1 MAEILPNTSNDIGNR
16 GCINTTL
23 AQFKGKPRQVL
34 VNIEDAYR
42 LVVMDGSTLGGKFK
56 AASLDELNSVKNTA
70 NSALTKTLADGYY
83 LAKTGKATTAGT
95 ADRANA
101 LTTARSI
108 GITGAV
114 TGAGVSFNGTANI
127 NINTTAVDGTKV
139 STFTAATASTAGT
152 VGAVPAPSAGAQAKF
167 LRGDGTWQVPT
178 NTDTK
183 VVQTQSTTAGEYA
196 LLAKDNTG
204 VTTTTSGSVF
214 SDGVTVNPNTK
225 TITAITFKGSLH
237 GNATSATK
245 ATNATKASQ
254 DAAGNDIPTTYATK
268 TEVTQGL
275 AGKANSSHTH
285 TSADV
290 TDLSNVLKPYA
301 TTNTMNTELAKK
313 ANASH
318 THTVSQITDMPNVV
332 LKVNNIAPASGG
344 NVNLGLHAVATSG
357 DYNDLR
363 NKPSMPATPNAY
375 ITETWRDGSQWYRK
389 WSDGLIEQGG
399 VIYTRKTSADVTFH
413 KPFSGSSYS
422 ISGHCD
428 PFDMFS
434 GHVSI
439 VGRVLNRSSASCGLV
454 MSVVRSDGGVVENS
468 GYNWHVHWSAVGY

>member
-16 GCINTTL
+16 GCTNTTL
-23 AQFKGKPRQVL
+23 VQFKGKPRQVL

-183 VVQTQSTTAGEYA
+183 VVQTQSTTAGENA
-196 LLAKDNTG
+196 LLGKL
-204 VTTTTSGSVF
+204 
-214 SDGVTVNPNTK
+214 
-225 TITAITFKGSLH
+225 FKIPRC
-237 GNATSATK
+237 
-245 ATNATKASQ
+245 Q
-254 DAAGNDIPTTYATK
+254 AGWNK
-268 TEVTQGL
+268 
-275 AGKANSSHTH
+275 
-285 TSADV
+285 
-290 TDLSNVLKPYA
+290 NVLF
-301 TTNTMNTELAKK
+301 
-313 ANASH
+313 
-318 THTVSQITDMPNVV
+318 
-332 LKVNNIAPASGG
+332 G
-344 NVNLGLHAVATSG
+344 
-357 DYNDLR
+357 
-363 NKPSMPATPNAY
+363 
-375 ITETWRDGSQWYRK
+375 
-389 WSDGLIEQGG
+389 
-399 VIYTRKTSADVTFH
+399 
-413 KPFSGSSYS
+413 FS
-422 ISGHCD
+422 
-428 PFDMFS
+428 
-434 GHVSI
+434 
-439 VGRVLNRSSASCGLV
+439 
-454 MSVVRSDGGVVENS
+454 
-468 GYNWHVHWSAVGY
+468 

>member
-16 GCINTTL
+16 GCTNTTL
-23 AQFKGKPRQVL
+23 TQFKGKPRQVL

-101 LTTARSI
+101 LTTARFI

-114 TGAGVSFNGTANI
+114 TGAGVSFNGTSNI

-214 SDGVTVNPNTK
+214 SVGVTVNPNTK
-225 TITAITFKGSLH
+225 TITATTFKGSLH
-237 GNATSATK
+237 GNAASATK

-268 TEVTQGL
+268 AEVTSGL
-275 AGKANSSHTH
+275 SGKLNKTAKAASAS
-285 TSADV
+285 SADAVAWSGITGKPQIIPGTGNAGTIKTYETVV
-290 TDLSNVLKPYA
+290 TA
-301 TTNTMNTELAKK
+301 TTVGDDSARSMSL
-313 ANASH
+313 
-318 THTVSQITDMPNVV
+318 
-332 LKVNNIAPASGG
+332 ASGG
-344 NVNLGLHAVATSG
+344 RLTVNNGSANKAWITVVALEGSATINLGASWSWSGSAPTLAKGLVTLAWYGTFGVATFT
-357 DYNDLR
+357 
-363 NKPSMPATPNAY
+363 KF
-375 ITETWRDGSQWYRK
+375 GS
-389 WSDGLIEQGG
+389 
-399 VIYTRKTSADVTFH
+399 
-413 KPFSGSSYS
+413 
-422 ISGHCD
+422 
-428 PFDMFS
+428 
-434 GHVSI
+434 
-439 VGRVLNRSSASCGLV
+439 
-454 MSVVRSDGGVVENS
+454 
-468 GYNWHVHWSAVGY
+468 

>member
-16 GCINTTL
+16 GCTNTTL

-214 SDGVTVNPNTK
+214 SVGVTVNPNTK
-225 TITAITFKGSLH
+225 TITATTFKGNLS

-254 DAAGNDIPTTYATK
+254 DASGNDIPTTYATK
-268 TEVTQGL
+268 AEVTSGLSGKLDKTAKATSATTADSASSVPWAGVSGKPQLIPGTGDAGTIKTYETVVAATTVSDSSARSMSLANRGSLTVSNGSANKAWITVVAL
-275 AGKANSSHTH
+275 AGTATITLGSSWSWSG
-285 TSADV
+285 SAP
-290 TDLSNVLKPYA
+290 T
-301 TTNTMNTELAKK
+301 LAK
-313 ANASH
+313 
-318 THTVSQITDMPNVV
+318 
-332 LKVNNIAPASGG
+332 
-344 NVNLGLHAVATSG
+344 GLVTLAWYGTFGVATFT
-357 DYNDLR
+357 
-363 NKPSMPATPNAY
+363 KF
-375 ITETWRDGSQWYRK
+375 GS
-389 WSDGLIEQGG
+389 
-399 VIYTRKTSADVTFH
+399 
-413 KPFSGSSYS
+413 
-422 ISGHCD
+422 
-428 PFDMFS
+428 
-434 GHVSI
+434 
-439 VGRVLNRSSASCGLV
+439 
-454 MSVVRSDGGVVENS
+454 
-468 GYNWHVHWSAVGY
+468 

>member
-16 GCINTTL
+16 GCTNTTL
-23 AQFKGKPRQVL
+23 TQFKGKPRQVL

-42 LVVMDGSTLGGKFK
+42 LIVMDGSTLGGKFK

-204 VTTTTSGSVF
+204 ETTTTSGSVF
-214 SDGVTVNPNTK
+214 SAGVTVNPNTK
-225 TITAITFKGSLH
+225 TITANTFKGNLS

-254 DAAGNDIPTTYATK
+254 DASGNDIPTTYATK
-268 TEVTQGL
+268 AEVTSGL
-275 AGKANSSHTH
+275 SGKLDKTAKA
-285 TSADV
+285 TSATTADSASSV
-290 TDLSNVLKPYA
+290 PWTGVRGKPQLIPGTGDAGTIKTYETVVAA
-301 TTNTMNTELAKK
+301 TT
-313 ANASH
+313 
-318 THTVSQITDMPNVV
+318 VSDSSARSMS
-332 LKVNNIAPASGG
+332 LASGG
-344 NVNLGLHAVATSG
+344 TLTVNNGSANKAWITVVALAGTATITLGSSWSWSGSAPTLAKGLVTLAWYGTFGVATFT
-357 DYNDLR
+357 
-363 NKPSMPATPNAY
+363 KF
-375 ITETWRDGSQWYRK
+375 GS
-389 WSDGLIEQGG
+389 
-399 VIYTRKTSADVTFH
+399 
-413 KPFSGSSYS
+413 
-422 ISGHCD
+422 
-428 PFDMFS
+428 
-434 GHVSI
+434 
-439 VGRVLNRSSASCGLV
+439 
-454 MSVVRSDGGVVENS
+454 
-468 GYNWHVHWSAVGY
+468 

>member
-16 GCINTTL
+16 GCTNTTL

-34 VNIEDAYR
+34 VNIDDAYR
-42 LVVMDGSTLGGKFK
+42 LIVMDGSTLGGKFK

-139 STFTAATASTAGT
+139 STFTAATTSTAGT

-183 VVQTQSTTAGEYA
+183 VVQTPSTTAGEYA

-225 TITAITFKGSLH
+225 TITASIFKGSLH

-254 DAAGNDIPTTYATK
+254 DASGNDIPTTYATK
-268 TEVTQGL
+268 AEVTSGLSGKLDKTAKATSATTADSASSVPWAGVSGKPQLIPGTGDAGTIKTYETVVAATTVSDSSARSMSLANSGSLTVSNGSANKAWITVVAL
-275 AGKANSSHTH
+275 AGTATITLGSSWSWSGSTP
-285 TSADV
+285 T
-290 TDLSNVLKPYA
+290 
-301 TTNTMNTELAKK
+301 LAK
-313 ANASH
+313 
-318 THTVSQITDMPNVV
+318 
-332 LKVNNIAPASGG
+332 
-344 NVNLGLHAVATSG
+344 GLVTLAWYGTFGVATFT
-357 DYNDLR
+357 
-363 NKPSMPATPNAY
+363 KF
-375 ITETWRDGSQWYRK
+375 GS
-389 WSDGLIEQGG
+389 
-399 VIYTRKTSADVTFH
+399 
-413 KPFSGSSYS
+413 
-422 ISGHCD
+422 
-428 PFDMFS
+428 
-434 GHVSI
+434 
-439 VGRVLNRSSASCGLV
+439 
-454 MSVVRSDGGVVENS
+454 
-468 GYNWHVHWSAVGY
+468 

>member
-16 GCINTTL
+16 GCTNTTL
-23 AQFKGKPRQVL
+23 TQFKGKPRQVL

-204 VTTTTSGSVF
+204 ETTTTSGSVF
-214 SDGVTVNPNTK
+214 SAGVTVNPNTK
-225 TITAITFKGSLH
+225 TITATTFKGSLH

-254 DAAGNDIPTTYATK
+254 DASGNDIPTTYATK
-268 TEVTQGL
+268 AEVTSGL
-275 AGKANSSHTH
+275 RGKLDKTAKA
-285 TSADV
+285 TSATTADSASSV
-290 TDLSNVLKPYA
+290 PWTGVSGKPQLIPGTGDAGTIKTYETVVAA
-301 TTNTMNTELAKK
+301 TT
-313 ANASH
+313 
-318 THTVSQITDMPNVV
+318 VSDSSARSMS
-332 LKVNNIAPASGG
+332 LASGG
-344 NVNLGLHAVATSG
+344 TLTVNNGSGNKAWITVVALAGSATITLGSSWSWSGSAPTLAKGLVTLAWYGTFGVATFT
-357 DYNDLR
+357 
-363 NKPSMPATPNAY
+363 KF
-375 ITETWRDGSQWYRK
+375 GS
-389 WSDGLIEQGG
+389 
-399 VIYTRKTSADVTFH
+399 
-413 KPFSGSSYS
+413 
-422 ISGHCD
+422 
-428 PFDMFS
+428 
-434 GHVSI
+434 
-439 VGRVLNRSSASCGLV
+439 
-454 MSVVRSDGGVVENS
+454 
-468 GYNWHVHWSAVGY
+468 

>member
-16 GCINTTL
+16 GCTSTTL

-152 VGAVPAPSAGAQAKF
+152 VGAVPAPSVGAQAKF

-254 DAAGNDIPTTYATK
+254 DASGNDIPTTYATK

-275 AGKANSSHTH
+275 AGKANTSHTH
-285 TSADV
+285 T
-290 TDLSNVLKPYA
+290 K
-301 TTNTMNTELAKK
+301 
-313 ANASH
+313 
-318 THTVSQITDMPNVV
+318 SQITDFPEIPDTSTLIPKTGARGSVAGWEVSGRYTGSTYHISKDSPDTLTLPANQLPSAVSFVVDKGDKNTTFTKVVNVSNIDTFTLGDGWKWSGGKAPAMKNGFVV
-332 LKVNNIAPASGG
+332 LHWNDQIGIA
-344 NVNLGLHAVATSG
+344 T
-357 DYNDLR
+357 
-363 NKPSMPATPNAY
+363 
-375 ITETWRDGSQWYRK
+375 
-389 WSDGLIEQGG
+389 LIAME
-399 VIYTRKTSADVTFH
+399 
-413 KPFSGSSYS
+413 
-422 ISGHCD
+422 
-428 PFDMFS
+428 
-434 GHVSI
+434 
-439 VGRVLNRSSASCGLV
+439 
-454 MSVVRSDGGVVENS
+454 
-468 GYNWHVHWSAVGY
+468 

>member
-1 MAEILPNTSNDIGNR
+1 MAEILPNTANDIGNR
-16 GCINTTL
+16 GCTNTTL

-114 TGAGVSFNGTANI
+114 TSAGVSFNGTANI

-214 SDGVTVNPNTK
+214 STGVTVNPNTK
-225 TITAITFKGSLH
+225 TITATTFKGSLH

-268 TEVTQGL
+268 AEVTSGLSGKLDKTAKAASASSADAVAWSGITGKPQIIPGTGNAGTIKTYETVVTATTVGDDSARSMSLANAGTITVNNGTANKAWITVVAL
-275 AGKANSSHTH
+275 AG
-285 TSADV
+285 SA
-290 TDLSNVLKPYA
+290 T
-301 TTNTMNTELAKK
+301 
-313 ANASH
+313 
-318 THTVSQITDMPNVV
+318 I
-332 LKVNNIAPASGG
+332 
-344 NVNLGLHAVATSG
+344 NLGS
-357 DYNDLR
+357 
-363 NKPSMPATPNAY
+363 S
-375 ITETWRDGSQWYRK
+375 
-389 WSDGLIEQGG
+389 WSW
-399 VIYTRKTSADVTFH
+399 
-413 KPFSGSSYS
+413 SGSS
-422 ISGHCD
+422 
-428 PFDMFS
+428 PT
-434 GHVSI
+434 
-439 VGRVLNRSSASCGLV
+439 LAKGLV
-454 MSVVRSDGGVVENS
+454 TLAWYGTFGVATFTKFGS
-468 GYNWHVHWSAVGY
+468 

>member
-16 GCINTTL
+16 GCTNTTL
-23 AQFKGKPRQVL
+23 TQFKGKPRQVL

-214 SDGVTVNPNTK
+214 SAGVTVNPNTK
-225 TITAITFKGSLH
+225 TITATTFKGNLS

-254 DAAGNDIPTTYATK
+254 DASGNDIPTTYATK
-268 TEVTQGL
+268 AEVTSGL
-275 AGKANSSHTH
+275 SGKLDKTAKA
-285 TSADV
+285 TSATTADSASSV
-290 TDLSNVLKPYA
+290 PWTGVRGKPQLIPGTGDAGTIKTYESVVAA
-301 TTNTMNTELAKK
+301 TT
-313 ANASH
+313 
-318 THTVSQITDMPNVV
+318 VSDSSARSMS
-332 LKVNNIAPASGG
+332 LASGG
-344 NVNLGLHAVATSG
+344 TLTVNNGSANKAWITVVALAGSATINLGS
-357 DYNDLR
+357 
-363 NKPSMPATPNAY
+363 S
-375 ITETWRDGSQWYRK
+375 
-389 WSDGLIEQGG
+389 WSW
-399 VIYTRKTSADVTFH
+399 
-413 KPFSGSSYS
+413 SGSS
-422 ISGHCD
+422 
-428 PFDMFS
+428 PT
-434 GHVSI
+434 
-439 VGRVLNRSSASCGLV
+439 LAKGLV
-454 MSVVRSDGGVVENS
+454 TLAWYGTFGVATFTKFGS
-468 GYNWHVHWSAVGY
+468 

>member
-16 GCINTTL
+16 GCTNTTL

-42 LVVMDGSTLGGKFK
+42 LVVLDGSTLGGKFK

-214 SDGVTVNPNTK
+214 SNGVTVNPNTK
-225 TITAITFKGSLH
+225 TITATTFKGSLH

-268 TEVTQGL
+268 AEVTSGLSGKLDKTAKATSATTADSASSVPWAGVSGKPQLIPGTGNAGTIKTYETVVAATTVSDSSARSMSLANGGSLTVSNGSASKAWITVVAL
-275 AGKANSSHTH
+275 AGTATITLGSSWSWSG
-285 TSADV
+285 SAP
-290 TDLSNVLKPYA
+290 T
-301 TTNTMNTELAKK
+301 LAK
-313 ANASH
+313 
-318 THTVSQITDMPNVV
+318 
-332 LKVNNIAPASGG
+332 
-344 NVNLGLHAVATSG
+344 GLVTLAWYGTFGVATFT
-357 DYNDLR
+357 
-363 NKPSMPATPNAY
+363 KF
-375 ITETWRDGSQWYRK
+375 GS
-389 WSDGLIEQGG
+389 
-399 VIYTRKTSADVTFH
+399 
-413 KPFSGSSYS
+413 
-422 ISGHCD
+422 
-428 PFDMFS
+428 
-434 GHVSI
+434 
-439 VGRVLNRSSASCGLV
+439 
-454 MSVVRSDGGVVENS
+454 
-468 GYNWHVHWSAVGY
+468 

>member
-16 GCINTTL
+16 GCTNTTL
-23 AQFKGKPRQVL
+23 TQFKGKPRQVL

-127 NINTTAVDGTKV
+127 NINTTVVDGTKV

-225 TITAITFKGSLH
+225 TITATTFKGSLH

-268 TEVTQGL
+268 AEVTSGL
-275 AGKANSSHTH
+275 SGKLDKTAKA
-285 TSADV
+285 TSATTADSASSV
-290 TDLSNVLKPYA
+290 PWTGVSGKPQLIPGTGDAGTIKTYETVVAA
-301 TTNTMNTELAKK
+301 TT
-313 ANASH
+313 
-318 THTVSQITDMPNVV
+318 VSDSSARSMS
-332 LKVNNIAPASGG
+332 LASGG
-344 NVNLGLHAVATSG
+344 TLTVNNGSANKAWITVVALAGTATITLGSSWSWSGSAPTLAKGLVTLAWYGTFGVATFT
-357 DYNDLR
+357 
-363 NKPSMPATPNAY
+363 KF
-375 ITETWRDGSQWYRK
+375 GS
-389 WSDGLIEQGG
+389 
-399 VIYTRKTSADVTFH
+399 
-413 KPFSGSSYS
+413 
-422 ISGHCD
+422 
-428 PFDMFS
+428 
-434 GHVSI
+434 
-439 VGRVLNRSSASCGLV
+439 
-454 MSVVRSDGGVVENS
+454 
-468 GYNWHVHWSAVGY
+468 

>member
-1 MAEILPNTSNDIGNR
+1 MAEILPNTANDIGNR
-16 GCINTTL
+16 GCTNTTL

-42 LVVMDGSTLGGKFK
+42 LIVMDGSTLGGKFK

-225 TITAITFKGSLH
+225 TITATTFKGSLH

-268 TEVTQGL
+268 TEVTSGL

-285 TSADV
+285 TIANV
-290 TDLSNVLKPYA
+290 TGLQDALNAASTQASNAIPKAGNRGAIAGYEQWTKVGATTTLNISSGDSLLLETAGAAATINVQVGAIGQVATKLVWVSLSNKSI
-301 TTNTMNTELAKK
+301 TING
-313 ANASH
+313 
-318 THTVSQITDMPNVV
+318 TVGWFGEVAPTLNKGTVV
-332 LKVNNIAPASGG
+332 LLFFFHDGYVDARL
-344 NVNLGLHAVATSG
+344 LG
-357 DYNDLR
+357 
-363 NKPSMPATPNAY
+363 
-375 ITETWRDGSQWYRK
+375 QW
-389 WSDGLIEQGG
+389 D
-399 VIYTRKTSADVTFH
+399 
-413 KPFSGSSYS
+413 
-422 ISGHCD
+422 
-428 PFDMFS
+428 
-434 GHVSI
+434 
-439 VGRVLNRSSASCGLV
+439 
-454 MSVVRSDGGVVENS
+454 
-468 GYNWHVHWSAVGY
+468 